1 MSFKVAAVAVAVA
14 VDVALRQVDCMEYK
28 KITVRVGRESYGA
41 GIEFGINPAEEE
53 NEDMLREEG
62 QHQ

>member
-1 MSFKVAAVAVAVA
+1 
-14 VDVALRQVDCMEYK
+14 MEYK